1 MIRSWQDR
9 LLGGVC
15 GGLGERLL
23 LSAWV
28 WRLLFIILTVI
39 SGGWAALVY
48 VLWWWLLPLDVPAR
62 RGSALLGTLLALAA
76 AAVVLGGY
84 FTRDQWIAPN
94 GANLYVPLMALLT
107 ASVFLYRQVAQ
118 RAGAMIVVALV
129 LVGVALATV
138 LAAQGVLP
146 RGTDDLM
153 ARSAGGVLVFLG
165 LALILRDRLPLGAV
179 FALIVTVALVGGLAS
194 VAYSM
199 RLTQQRSENVI
210 ENRFPIA
217 ESVTLLQMNLTALD
231 TDVRVVAAGDD
242 ERSVRL
248 RFVGSLANEIDQAYD
263 EADLIATL
271 TLTETRGEGFPPL
284 RDIGRGALTV
294 EVPRGLGVAIAF
306 RGVNGAVTFDMAQA
320 NLERLDLDLENGS
333 AVVTFPNY
341 QPLSPSVA
349 VRPGELIVRNGT
361 LTLVAPP
368 PIGGQFLIS
377 KATNQRPIFDDLI
390 YALEDNLNEW
400 LLTARQFESSP
411 ARIRYIL
418 TVPNAPIRLDTASA
432 RS

>member
-1 MIRSWQDR
+1 
-9 LLGGVC
+9 VC

-23 LSAWV
+23 LSAWI
-28 WRLLFIILTVI
+28 WRLLFVALTVV

-62 RGSALLGTLLALAA
+62 RGSAFLGTLLALAA
-76 AAVVLGGY
+76 AAVVAGGY
-84 FTRDQWIAPN
+84 LTREQWVAPN
-94 GANLYVPLMALLT
+94 GADLFVPLMALLT

-118 RAGAMIVVALV
+118 RAGAMVVVALV

-138 LAAQGVLP
+138 LAAQGALP

-153 ARSAGGVLVFLG
+153 VRSAGGLLVFIG
-165 LALILRDRLPLGAV
+165 LALLLRDRLPLGAV
-179 FALIVTVALVGGLAS
+179 FAAVITVALVGGLAS
-194 VAYSM
+194 VAYST

-248 RFVGSLANEIDQAYD
+248 RFVGSLANQIEQEYD
-263 EADLIATL
+263 EAELIATL

-306 RGVNGAVTFDMAQA
+306 RGANGAVTFDMAQA

-361 LTLVAPP
+361 LTLIAPP

-400 LLTARQFESSP
+400 LLTARQFETSP
-411 ARIRYIL
+411 ARIRYVL
-418 TVPNAPIRLDTASA
+418 TVPSAPIRLDTAAA
-432 RS
+432 RN

>member
-1 MIRSWQDR
+1 M
-9 LLGGVC
+9 C

-23 LSAWV
+23 LSAWI
-28 WRLLFIILTVI
+28 WRLLFVALTVV

-62 RGSALLGTLLALAA
+62 RGSAFLGTLLALAA
-76 AAVVLGGY
+76 AAVVAGGY
-84 FTRDQWIAPN
+84 LTREQWVAPN
-94 GANLYVPLMALLT
+94 GADLFVPLMALLT

-118 RAGAMIVVALV
+118 RAGAMVVVALV

-138 LAAQGVLP
+138 LAAQGALP

-153 ARSAGGVLVFLG
+153 VRSAGGLLVFIG
-165 LALILRDRLPLGAV
+165 LALLLRDRLPLGAV
-179 FALIVTVALVGGLAS
+179 FAAVITVALVGGLAS
-194 VAYSM
+194 VAYST

-248 RFVGSLANEIDQAYD
+248 RFVGSLANQIEQEYD
-263 EADLIATL
+263 EAELIATL

-306 RGVNGAVTFDMAQA
+306 RGANGAVTFDMAQA

-361 LTLVAPP
+361 LTLIAPP

-400 LLTARQFESSP
+400 LLTARQFETSP
-411 ARIRYIL
+411 ARIRYVL
-418 TVPNAPIRLDTASA
+418 TVPSAPIRLDTAAA
-432 RS
+432 RN